1 MNQEKRCRH
10 VMSTD
15 NMAEYNEKHK
25 NKDSKSNLVTL
36 QNNLLLFTLL
46 ISHNFT
52 VSVGR

>member
-15 NMAEYNEKHK
+15 NMAEDNEKHK

-46 ISHNFT
+46 IFHNFT
-52 VSVGR
+52 VSVGC